1 VPSNLASVAG
11 GTSVAEE
18 GSNKSRG
25 AVNAAAGS
33 LVAQRRN
40 AGAAAMVTSER
51 VSARAGDDAARRL
64 WQVKIDLGMEIVR
77 NQFEYKGME
86 PSLAISAAER
96 ERWMKVSVAKMQAS
110 RAA

>member
-1 VPSNLASVAG
+1 
-11 GTSVAEE
+11 
-18 GSNKSRG
+18 
-25 AVNAAAGS
+25 
-33 LVAQRRN
+33 
-40 AGAAAMVTSER
+40 
-51 VSARAGDDAARRL
+51 L